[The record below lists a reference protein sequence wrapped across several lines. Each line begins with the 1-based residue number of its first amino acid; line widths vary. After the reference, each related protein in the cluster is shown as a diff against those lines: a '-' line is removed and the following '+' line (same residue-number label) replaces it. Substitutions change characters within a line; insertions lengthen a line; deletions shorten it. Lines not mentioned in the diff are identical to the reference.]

1 MHEKKNQFKVVFTY
15 SMQRRFDFVFS
26 YWVFVWFLLYHFKI
40 VSYNPK
46 FALVIA
52 LFANIIKWF
61 TMMYYQN
68 SFNYIVLF
76 ILIQLCI
83 KVYPLWT
90 LRNIS
95 IGIPEI
101 VSTIIVFSLY
111 NIWLTFNNES
121 IVQLTKKGHD
131 AVKENKID
139 TPLIF
144 SIDKY
149 IARL

>member
-1 MHEKKNQFKVVFTY
+1 
-15 SMQRRFDFVFS
+15 MQSRFDFVFS

-52 LFANIIKWF
+52 LFANIIKLF
-61 TMMYYQN
+61 TMIYYNN
-68 SFNYIVLF
+68 SLIYIVLF
-76 ILIQLCI
+76 VFIQLCI
-83 KVYPLWT
+83 KIYPLWT
-90 LRNIS
+90 LRNMP

-101 VSTIIVFSLY
+101 ISTMIVFIIF
-111 NIWLTFNNES
+111 NIWLAFNNES
-121 IVQLTKKGHD
+121 IVHLTKKGHD
-131 AVKENKID
+131 AVKQNKIN

-149 IARL
+149 VTRL

>member
-1 MHEKKNQFKVVFTY
+1 
-15 SMQRRFDFVFS
+15 MQSRFDFVFS
-26 YWVFVWFLLYHFKI
+26 YWVFVWFLLYHFKL

-52 LFANIIKWF
+52 LFANIIKLF
-61 TMMYYQN
+61 TMIYYNN
-68 SFNYIVLF
+68 SFIYIFLF

-83 KVYPLWT
+83 KIYPLWT
-90 LRNIS
+90 LRNTI
-95 IGIPEI
+95 ITTREI
-101 VSTIIVFSLY
+101 VSTMIVFILF
-111 NIWLTFNNES
+111 NLWLWLNNES

-131 AVKENKID
+131 SVKENKIN

-149 IARL
+149 ITRL